1 MNMEETRALR
11 RVLYFKKTR
20 NKLHPQRK
28 MNRFSQHFNLLISIY
43 IVGFSI
49 YKNTLGLTGEVIV
62 TYLQLA
68 RKLNTC
74 Y

>member
-11 RVLYFKKTR
+11 RVLYLKKTR

-49 YKNTLGLTGEVIV
+49 
-62 TYLQLA
+62 
-68 RKLNTC
+68 
-74 Y
+74 